1 MAKSIMK
8 VKKPKVDTTTVS
20 FRVPTNK
27 VEIFKM
33 LVEPLKENMREGKI
47 SHKLYLQ
54 TIIES
59 LKIFLD
65 DSTTDK

>member
-27 VEIFKM
+27 VHIFKM
-33 LVEPLKENMREGKI
+33 LVEPLKENMRQGKI
-47 SHKLYLQ
+47 SQKLYLR
-54 TIIES
+54 TIIQS

-65 DSTTDK
+65 ETESN